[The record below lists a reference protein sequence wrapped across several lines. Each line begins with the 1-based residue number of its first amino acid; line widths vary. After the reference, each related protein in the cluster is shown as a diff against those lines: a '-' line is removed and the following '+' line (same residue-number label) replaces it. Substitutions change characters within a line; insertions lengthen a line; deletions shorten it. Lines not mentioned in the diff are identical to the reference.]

1 MPPFTIF
8 LVSGPPSAFCAYKV
22 CVNTGLGN
30 QLFVL
35 ALLYH
40 TPVVDNK
47 NLIRETDDFQIVR
60 NHNYRFVELK
70 CFNRLLQLPHQ
81 E

>member
-8 LVSGPPSAFCAYKV
+8 LVSGPPSAFCRLQNLRKYLVWQSTVRAS
-22 CVNTGLGN
+22 
-30 QLFVL
+30 
-35 ALLYH
+35 LLSY
-40 TPVVDNK
+40 TPVVDNED
-47 NLIRETDDFQIVR
+47 LIRETDDFQTVR

-70 CFNRLLQLPHQ
+70 CFNRLLQLPRQ